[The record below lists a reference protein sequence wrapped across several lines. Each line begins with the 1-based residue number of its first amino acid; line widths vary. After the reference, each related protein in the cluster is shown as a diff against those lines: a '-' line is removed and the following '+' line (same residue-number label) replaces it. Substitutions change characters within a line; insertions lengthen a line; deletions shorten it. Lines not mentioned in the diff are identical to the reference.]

1 MTIRQEAIQLI
12 NKMPDERVRVIIELL
27 HYMEP
32 NTYVEEQ
39 DDRMA
44 ALRWMQKRHANMDE
58 DMYADL
64 DFDKEREEAYTAKY
78 GDLG

>member
-32 NTYVEEQ
+32 NTNVDKA
-39 DDRMA
+39 DDSMA
-44 ALRWMQKRHANMDE
+44 ALRWMQKMHANMND
-58 DMYADL
+58 DTYADL
-64 DFDKEREEAYTAKY
+64 DFDKEREEAYTSKY

>member
-32 NTYVEEQ
+32 NTNVDKH
-39 DDRMA
+39 DDSMA

-64 DFDKEREEAYTAKY
+64 DFDKEREEACIAKY